1 MLPIRTDA
9 TVLTFCLGFLK
20 KTGWHFDKQRTPAIK
35 PNFQTTK
42 YAMIVRTNWLTF
54 VTSLNVKK
62 VTTGRLVKQLKYHF
76 LTPVYRILDFYE
88 SFIVR
93 YCFLFFFF
101 LFFCLFPDN
110 ALFLYLF
117 FEFDVHIC
125 FININILNV
134 RLFCWQWKF
143 KIRLLRAFRTI
154 KYI

>member
-9 TVLTFCLGFLK
+9 TVLTFCLGFQK

-42 YAMIVRTNWLTF
+42 YVMIVRTNWFTF

-101 LFFCLFPDN
+101 S
-110 ALFLYLF
+110 LFLFVSWLCVVSLFILWIRCAYLF
-117 FEFDVHIC
+117 YQYKYFEC
-125 FININILNV
+125 ALILLTMEV
-134 RLFCWQWKF
+134 
-143 KIRLLRAFRTI
+143 
-154 KYI
+154 

>member
-42 YAMIVRTNWLTF
+42 YVMIVRTNWLTF

-76 LTPVYRILDFYE
+76 LTPIYRILDFYE

-101 LFFCLFPDN
+101 S
-110 ALFLYLF
+110 LFLFVSWLCVVSLFILWIRCAYLF
-117 FEFDVHIC
+117 YQYKYFECVL
-125 FININILNV
+125 ILLTMEV
-134 RLFCWQWKF
+134 
-143 KIRLLRAFRTI
+143 
-154 KYI
+154 